1 MVVILLDMIREWGIQ
16 ESGFVVVV
24 LLNMIREWICNGYS
38 IRISC
43 YS

>member
-16 ESGFVVVV
+16 ESGFVVVI